1 LNAKLSGCGVL
12 LLALTV
18 TAGAPTR
25 DTARLPF
32 GGDGAARQSK
42 STAGPKHDLRLPGR
56 RASHKDYQV
65 PAGTWLFIELRTPIT
80 SDTSQRSDAIRGVL
94 KSALTSDGVELV
106 PSGAVVLGTVT
117 DAAPALNK
125 KDRARVAFRFNVLE
139 HPSTGSRVAIQTETR
154 AIEVEAGKKKRDA
167 EGPAAFNQIRLEP
180 GSDVSMP
187 LREPFVVRIPDETRA
202 GK

>member
-1 LNAKLSGCGVL
+1 MNANLSGCGVL

-18 TAGAPTR
+18 TASATKR

-32 GGDGAARQSK
+32 EGDDTARQSK
-42 STAGPKHDLRLPGR
+42 STAAPKRDAKVPER
-56 RASHKDYQV
+56 RASYQDYQV
-65 PAGTWLFIELRTPIT
+65 SAGTWLFIELRTPIT

-117 DAAPALNK
+117 EAAPALHK

-139 HPSTGSRVAIQTETR
+139 HPWTGSRVAIKTETR
-154 AIEVEAGKKKRDA
+154 ALEVEAGKKKPAA
-167 EGPAAFNQIRLEP
+167 EGPSAFNQIRLEP
-180 GSDVSMP
+180 GADVSMS
-187 LREPFVVRIPDETRA
+187 LHEPFLVRIPGESKP